1 MSQRRRSRQIDP
13 ATLAD
18 AEAAEWMRSE
28 REKHGSE
35 ARPSTAVRP
44 PSRARSIRDNIK
56 EYVFPG
62 TNSRALSRKQS
73 VESLRTP
80 TSADPPG
87 SAGGRRGWS
96 LRRGGSSRSTSRPG
110 TSRGQ
115 APEPEAPK
123 QADKNV
129 VNLNRELPPLPGLDS
144 WKDNVE
150 PEPEPA
156 KSPVAATHIASLMM
170 RPQEVAVQDRTAAK
184 RRSHRRSGS
193 DTLAAQYNAT
203 HSARS
208 PIHSMRH
215 QDAASRSKTLT
226 PDSLHA
232 LEGMTITGSA
242 STSNLG
248 HARHKSNS
256 SSSPK
261 QSSDVVNFSRKMS
274 VDIPS
279 RTTYTKD
286 VKVAKKEEQKSRLK
300 KVFSGWLGK
309 KEKKDDWM
317 RRIEKQDVKEGVM
330 VQEGAAGAPVV
341 RY

>member
-1 MSQRRRSRQIDP
+1 
-13 ATLAD
+13 
-18 AEAAEWMRSE
+18 MRSE

-80 TSADPPG
+80 TDADPPG
-87 SAGGRRGWS
+87 SGGGRRGWS

-123 QADKNV
+123 QVDKNV

-144 WKDNVE
+144 WKDNIE
-150 PEPEPA
+150 PEAESA
-156 KSPVAATHIASLMM
+156 KSPVAATHIANLMM
-170 RPQEVAVQDRTAAK
+170 RPQEIPIQDRTAVK

-193 DTLAAQYNAT
+193 DTLAAQFNAT

-208 PIHSMRH
+208 PVQAMRQ
-215 QDAASRSKTLT
+215 QDAATRSKTLT

-242 STSNLG
+242 STGNLG

-261 QSSDVVNFSRKMS
+261 HSSDIVNFSRKMS
-274 VDIPS
+274 VDVPS
-279 RTTYTKD
+279 RSAYNKE
-286 VKVAKKEEQKSRLK
+286 VVQVAKKEEQKSRLK

-309 KEKKDDWM
+309 KEKKEKKDDWM
-317 RRIEKQDVKEGVM
+317 RKIEQQDVKEGVM
-330 VQEGAAGAPVV
+330 VREGAAGAPVV